1 MCLTHVY
8 TEELYEF
15 SAQPT
20 ISLHTCTSFS
30 QCADSIH
37 RNKSCIHFYSWQWTR
52 CQTDVIVE
60 LSVRG
65 SSLRLL
71 STQGLGSLLKK
82 KPTFSYSDN
91 KTSLHQKDIKN
102 VCTSLIKLDKQ
113 IINFLWSFKHQAIFI
128 FMWLH
133 TYHLGGGA
141 LNYRSFFLNKTEL
154 VSNIKQLFIGTILYT
169 TTLFKFSPTE

>member
-1 MCLTHVY
+1 MYNSRLHWGIERVLCSTNHFPPYMHFIRAVRRFNSSEWKPYPFLQLTVNSLSNWRNCRAVC
-8 TEELYEF
+8 EGF
-15 SAQPT
+15 
-20 ISLHTCTSFS
+20 ISEASVNPGS
-30 QCADSIH
+30 GQSI
-37 RNKSCIHFYSWQWTR
+37 
-52 CQTDVIVE
+52 
-60 LSVRG
+60 
-65 SSLRLL
+65 
-71 STQGLGSLLKK
+71 KK